1 MGVTNQLVSYY
12 RAPFELYT
20 ARRVLLPL
28 DRAPISAAAALIERR
43 LGRHIR

>member
-1 MGVTNQLVSYY
+1 MGVTNRLVSYY

-20 ARRVLLPL
+20 LVAFFYLAIVLT
-28 DRAPISAAAALIERR
+28 ISAAAAVIERR